1 MTAENNFLT
10 SIGGLIEVQ
19 QHLIVKLFN
28 MAQQKRLSLA
38 DEWTPF
44 KTCQWKIP
52 IDRSKA
58 VSAFVTE
65 QKKKSYHHKK
75 LYTYSFVANFY
86 RYWWQ
91 KTFLNSERKCNTVG
105 WARIS

>member
-1 MTAENNFLT
+1 MKAENNFLT

-44 KTCQWKIP
+44 KTCQ
-52 IDRSKA
+52 
-58 VSAFVTE
+58 
-65 QKKKSYHHKK
+65 
-75 LYTYSFVANFY
+75 
-86 RYWWQ
+86 
-91 KTFLNSERKCNTVG
+91 
-105 WARIS
+105 

>member
-65 QKKKSYHHKK
+65 QKKIISPQKVIHVFFCCK
-75 LYTYSFVANFY
+75 L
-86 RYWWQ
+86 
-91 KTFLNSERKCNTVG
+91 L
-105 WARIS
+105 